1 MYFCNGQSKK
11 AIIKSLATYYFS
23 IIMTIKT
30 TSFLTMFSF
39 AMRRFN
45 ICTVITFLLMF
56 TMALLH
62 PPSAAGQ
69 GSATD
74 SEKRMI
80 EEASDL
86 FVYLSVY
93 YKNGHARTEYLKN
106 LFEDDERYRFQESDS
121 VGVIVIEDR
130 RFPEMFGYHM
140 TLRLSEKMYQLALS
154 PESTHLFEFWEYA
167 ITWRMA
173 RSGMLSRKETET
185 ETDVEQN
192 MQYESKKDE
201 EIVEISY
208 IPAKEDTS
216 WTGRIGF
223 QSIRKG
229 RGVIKAQFTAAPA
242 SAPAKTE
249 SEN

>member
-1 MYFCNGQSKK
+1 
-11 AIIKSLATYYFS
+11 
-23 IIMTIKT
+23 
-30 TSFLTMFSF
+30 
-39 AMRRFN
+39 
-45 ICTVITFLLMF
+45 MF

-140 TLRLSEKMYQLALS
+140 TLRLSEKMYQLALY
-154 PESTHLFEFWEYA
+154 PESSHLFEFWENA

-173 RSGMLSRKETET
+173 RSGMLSSKETETEIVTET

-192 MQYESKKDE
+192 MQHESKKDE
-201 EIVEISY
+201 EIVEINY

-229 RGVIKAQFTAAPA
+229 EGVIKAQFTAAPA
-242 SAPAKTE
+242 STSVETE